1 MLLSSCYRRERLPQL
16 VWSSAVLVL
25 LVAGAGC
32 GQLGYSS
39 RVLHR
44 LPSPDGRLVAVC
56 QEIPEFD
63 APGYDLRV
71 DDRGGRRQARLFRGF
86 DADQCDEIVWAAD
99 GSALAVLTRY
109 RALLRIIDVRS
120 SLARPA
126 VLTDTRPLAPAFPRS
141 PFVTESDFSADG
153 TLRRGRGL
161 RFVSSTHFEVTV
173 CAYDWEHYRQ
183 TRQFRCTEAERTESI
198 AASQP
203 QPSRP
208 APTKTSGDGQGQTKA
223 VSGSTGG
230 S

>member
-1 MLLSSCYRRERLPQL
+1 MLLSSCYRKERLPQL

-63 APGYDLRV
+63 GPGYDLRV
-71 DDRGGRRQARLFRGF
+71 EDRGGRRQVRLFRGF
-86 DADQCDEIVWAAD
+86 DADQCDEMVWAAD

-109 RALLRIIDVRS
+109 RALLRVID
-120 SLARPA
+120 PA
-126 VLTDTRPLAPAFPRS
+126 VLEAARESGDPAFPRS
-141 PFVTESDFSADG
+141 PFVTESDFSGDG

-161 RFVSSTHFEVTV
+161 RFVSSTHFELTV

-198 AASQP
+198 AT
-203 QPSRP
+203 RH
-208 APTKTSGDGQGQTKA
+208 
-223 VSGSTGG
+223 
-230 S
+230 